1 LIALTVIDRAGDS
14 LGESLPRIGGALLL
28 LVLGLVAAWI
38 LGLLTRRTLQALDVD
53 ALAERFG
60 VHDVL
65 ARIGLE
71 RSLAGL
77 LGRIVRIVIT
87 IIVVIA
93 VVTSLGLGALSA
105 SLNEAVLFLP
115 KLLVALALVLIGV
128 VAADFVRDRV
138 DRLTDQMALGIP
150 AGRVAQVV
158 VFAVFLLTAIAQ
170 LGIPTEILTVMV
182 GIVIVAAALTVTLA
196 FGLGSREVARQV
208 SAGRYVGTSFA
219 LGQTISLEDVS
230 GEIVALESAATILRT
245 VEGRTVRVPNHLL
258 LESIVTVE

>member
-38 LGLLTRRTLQALDVD
+38 LGLLTRRTLHALDVD

-115 KLLVALALVLIGV
+115 KLVIALALVLIGV
-128 VAADFVRDRV
+128 IAADFVRDRV

-150 AGRVAQVV
+150 AGRVAQLV
-158 VFAVFLLTAIAQ
+158 VFAVFLLTAVAQ

-182 GIVIVAAALTVTLA
+182 GIVFVAAALTVALA
-196 FGLGSREVARQV
+196 FGLGSREVAREV
-208 SAGRYVGTSFA
+208 SAGRYVGASFA

-230 GEIVALESAATILRT
+230 GEIVALEPAATILRT
-245 VEGRTVRVPNHLL
+245 GEGRTVRVPNHLL